1 MNTNGYQ
8 IVNRLVWA
16 DSLKGWLILL
26 VIMGHCIASTIG
38 NDAANTNYWW
48 CLIYSFHMPAFIAIS
63 GYLSYR
69 GTNHLNV
76 RGGVSRRFQQLM
88 VPFLVWSV
96 IKYAVNGKLP
106 YCYHS
111 ILQPTNTFWFLWAL
125 FFIVVLFSIFDWL
138 SNKIKIRQEVIMSLA
153 CICCAGTMVVFKDI
167 RILGIQYILYY
178 FIFYCLG
185 YYINKYQLLTNKT
198 WLILLLLF
206 VWFVMGSFW
215 RPHELPKY
223 ISLTGELATMCRF
236 IYKFAVALVAISAIF
251 SLAPLTLNRK
261 NRLNEIIC
269 QLGSISLGIYTFHL
283 TFVGKICEILRLV
296 CRESIFVVWISFI
309 LITVLSYFVVILIG
323 KYKLP
328 ARCLLG
334 KL

>member
-1 MNTNGYQ
+1 
-8 IVNRLVWA
+8 
-16 DSLKGWLILL
+16 
-26 VIMGHCIASTIG
+26 
-38 NDAANTNYWW
+38 
-48 CLIYSFHMPAFIAIS
+48 
-63 GYLSYR
+63 
-69 GTNHLNV
+69 
-76 RGGVSRRFQQLM
+76 
-88 VPFLVWSV
+88 
-96 IKYAVNGKLP
+96 
-106 YCYHS
+106 
-111 ILQPTNTFWFLWAL
+111 
-125 FFIVVLFSIFDWL
+125 
-138 SNKIKIRQEVIMSLA
+138 
-153 CICCAGTMVVFKDI
+153 
-167 RILGIQYILYY
+167 
-178 FIFYCLG
+178 
-185 YYINKYQLLTNKT
+185 
-198 WLILLLLF
+198 
-206 VWFVMGSFW
+206 
-215 RPHELPKY
+215 
-223 ISLTGELATMCRF
+223 MCRF